1 MLRRPAFDRS
11 DVSCIAIVVLE
22 HAHALRAQ
30 AGLRH
35 EEGLH
40 AAERGVCL
48 LSYQLAPDQRL
59 QLHQPPQRA

>member
-1 MLRRPAFDRS
+1 VLQRPAVDRG
-11 DVSCIAIVVLE
+11 DVGDMVFVLE

-30 AGLRH
+30 AGLHH

-48 LSYQLAPDQRL
+48 LPHQVAPDQRL